1 MKAPLRPGLL
11 LLAIFAVA
19 MNLRAALASL
29 PPLVHTIQ
37 GDLGLSGAGAGLLTM
52 LPVLCMG
59 LFAPVAQRLAHLIG
73 REATVAVAVAFILV
87 GVALRVEGDHFPVL
101 VITVILAGIGIAL
114 CGTVLPGIV
123 KEFFPGRPGLV
134 TGIYLLAM
142 MIGATAASALAVPLA
157 DALDSWQGS
166 LATWSVLAVI
176 GLAAWL
182 PVVRAVNERAEPED
196 DPSPMGPL
204 PWRSS
209 TARLLAAYMA
219 MQSFGFYSQLAWISP
234 AYESRGWSAA
244 DAGLLLALWSIVQ
257 LVSGLGGPALADRFA
272 DRRLLVGASV
282 LCTLTGLLG
291 ITLAPDAAP
300 VVWIAILGLG
310 QGSGFALGLVKLVD
324 YAPTP
329 SASARLTGLVFL
341 ISYSTASLGP
351 LIFGAVHDLSHDYA
365 VPFAMLAAVSA
376 VQLTLV
382 PRLRPGRLAEPVP
395 ALPG

>member
-1 MKAPLRPGLL
+1 VKAPLRPGIL
-11 LLAIFAVA
+11 LLAIFLVA

-37 GDLGLSGAGAGLLTM
+37 ADLHLSGAGAGLLTM

-59 LFAPVAQRLAHLIG
+59 LFAPVAQRLAHAIG
-73 REATVAVAVAFILV
+73 REATVAVAVGFLLV
-87 GVALRVEGDHFPVL
+87 GLVLRLEGRVFAVL
-101 VITVILAGIGIAL
+101 LLTVVLAGIGIAL

-134 TGIYLLAM
+134 TGVYLVAM
-142 MIGATAASALAVPLA
+142 MVGATAASALAVPLYH
-157 DALDSWQGS
+157 ALGSWEES
-166 LATWSVLAVI
+166 LAAWAVLAVI

-182 PVVRAVNERAEPED
+182 PVVRKVNDRAEPED
-196 DPSPMGPL
+196 DAEAKGAL

-219 MQSFGFYSQLAWISP
+219 MQSFGFYSELAWISP
-234 AYESRGWSAA
+234 SYESRGWSDA
-244 DAGLLLALWSIVQ
+244 DAGLLLALWSMVQ
-257 LVSGLGGPALADRFA
+257 LVSGLGGPTLADRFA

-282 LCTLTGLLG
+282 ACTLIGLLG
-291 ITLAPDAAP
+291 ITLAPDGAP
-300 VVWIAILGLG
+300 VVWIAVLGLG

-351 LIFGAVHDLSHDYA
+351 LVFGALHDVSDGFT
-365 VPFAMLAAVSA
+365 VPFGMLAAVAA
-376 VQLTLV
+376 VQLLLV
-382 PRLRPGRLAEPVP
+382 PRLRPGRLTEPLP
-395 ALPG
+395 AMQG